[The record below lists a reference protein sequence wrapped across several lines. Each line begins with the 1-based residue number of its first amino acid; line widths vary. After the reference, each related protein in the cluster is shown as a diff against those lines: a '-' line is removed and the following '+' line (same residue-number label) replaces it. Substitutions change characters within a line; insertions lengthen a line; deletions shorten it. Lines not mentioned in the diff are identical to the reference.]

1 MLRAF
6 AHKARVEPDVE
17 LHLMGATRRVR
28 LLGQA
33 WVAFGQERQQ
43 DLYAGEE
50 AAAGGVE
57 AQLPGE
63 AAADAIVAVPI
74 GNLEA
79 LLHAIN
85 QRTGH
90 RDELEA
96 KKRRRGE

>member
-1 MLRAF
+1 MRAF

-17 LHLMGATRRVR
+17 LHLMGALPTRRV
-28 LLGQA
+28 L
-33 WVAFGQERQQ
+33 GQERQH
-43 DLYAGEE
+43 DLHAGEE

-74 GNLEA
+74 GNLEV

-85 QRTGH
+85 H
-90 RDELEA
+90 RPS
-96 KKRRRGE
+96 